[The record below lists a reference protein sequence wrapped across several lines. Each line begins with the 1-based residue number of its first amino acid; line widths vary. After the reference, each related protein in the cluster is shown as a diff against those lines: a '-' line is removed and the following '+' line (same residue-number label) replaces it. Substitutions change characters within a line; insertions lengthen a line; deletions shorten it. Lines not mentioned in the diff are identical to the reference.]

1 MKLIDY
7 VKVVRFR
14 IGWLTAMLPIFSTQ
28 SFTFSDNNTHMLF
41 LCPNTGVSYHH
52 ALIFV

>member
-1 MKLIDY
+1 MQLIDY
-7 VKVVRFR
+7 VKEVRFR

-41 LCPNTGVSYHH
+41 LFPNTGVSYHH
-52 ALIFV
+52 ALINI